1 MINDDKKEQF
11 TGKKYKAALMMS
23 EGIKTQREIAECL
36 NTTEVTISRWKQDPE
51 YKALIDKL
59 TLENDLASR
68 AGLLRAM
75 YKGASLKEDNIKE
88 DKSTHLDYM
97 KGIAKVQGLESQKVE
112 ISGEVS
118 IKKIEI
124 ATSKREDAD

>member
-1 MINDDKKEQF
+1 MLTNADKPTF
-11 TGKKYKAALMMS
+11 TGKKLKAALMLAAA
-23 EGIKTQREIAECL
+23 EKTQVKICECIGI
-36 NTTEVTISRWKQDPE
+36 NETTLSRWKRDPD
-51 YKALIDKL
+51 YIAYVDKL
-59 TLENDLASR
+59 TLENELATR
-68 AGLLRAM
+68 AGLLREM
-75 YKGASLKEDNIKE
+75 YYGAKVKAKHIDG